1 LASLSLNA
9 ASSPAKKLDGQKRTP
24 SQKPASAKNKKHG
37 QKETALPKPTLL
49 VFREEKPEVTFS
61 DTIPLDPQPE
71 SNTSDGVVELPS
83 ELESVLKSLS
93 ALVGA
98 PSSALADLADCLT
111 EVPGRQAILSGTAG
125 PCLLA
130 QALRLAAA
138 GGAPPNVGD
147 GLLRLVTRLALEGG
161 ERTDEDV
168 GGEVSSRAD
177 GNLSETCLPDE
188 VAGALCEAGVPVAVV
203 LHLRP
208 VPSKDGCGG
217 SLAAGSAGAA
227 TEALAALTLGPAGA
241 TAVARTPGLLAAAA
255 SLLESGASCAASRSA
270 AATAESALAFLATLA
285 FHEPAAVADSGAS
298 RKDITN

>member
-1 LASLSLNA
+1 MSTLLSPRRPLASLSLNA

-168 GGEVSSRAD
+168 GGEVSSPRRSNPRPSWRHSRRPHAR
-177 GNLSETCLPDE
+177 
-188 VAGALCEAGVPVAVV
+188 VARGGGVPSGKWRQLRRLAIGSGHGGVGVGVLGDSSISRARRGGRLGCVAQ
-203 LHLRP
+203 
-208 VPSKDGCGG
+208 GYY
-217 SLAAGSAGAA
+217 
-227 TEALAALTLGPAGA
+227 
-241 TAVARTPGLLAAAA
+241 
-255 SLLESGASCAASRSA
+255 
-270 AATAESALAFLATLA
+270 
-285 FHEPAAVADSGAS
+285 
-298 RKDITN
+298 